1 MVISVILGGLIVAV
15 VVALAVLV
23 ILPAMARRMIHILL
37 TRPMSDTLAELYL
50 SLRSTPLR
58 DFLYASLRSA
68 SGEMVIRPMGSAKP
82 AHGFDD
88 LAFTAAQL
96 ARRPVLE
103 DEPVDLATTLG
114 AGASQPLT
122 FSMPIFVS
130 GMAYGLAL
138 NKAARLAIADAC
150 GRAQIPINSGQGPF
164 LEEERAKAYR
174 YILQFGR
181 WVWNRDPEI
190 LRRADMIEVQVG
202 QGAMPGNAVLA
213 SPSEVGP
220 EIKALMRLGPNE
232 SPIIHADLFL
242 HDPRQPTPL
251 KEIVEF
257 LRDTVPHI
265 PIALKMGA
273 DDLVEE
279 NIDVALDARVDVLVI
294 DGTEGATGNA
304 PITLSDHFGIPTLY
318 ALSRAVRYLQSQG
331 ASDDVD
337 LVVSGGLREPG
348 DFLKAIALGAK
359 AVGIGTI
366 AMFALA
372 HKQITDTVPLYPP
385 TDLVFYRAQPKL
397 PLDVRSASEGLYN
410 FLESCRKEM
419 TLALRTMGVKNVH
432 DMSAQDLCSL
442 DPTIARITGLRFAG
456 DSPNP

>member
-15 VVALAVLV
+15 VVALAGLV
-23 ILPAMARRMIHILL
+23 MLPAMARRMIHILL

-122 FSMPIFVS
+122 FSMPIFIS

-138 NKAARLAIADAC
+138 NEAARLAIADAC
-150 GRAQIPINSGQGPF
+150 GRSQIPINSGQGPF